1 MLRRCEM
8 EFAESKSEARRL
20 IARARADGKTVGFV
34 PTMGALHRGHTSL
47 IEASSSEHG
56 YTVVSIFVNPTQ
68 FGPNEDLDRYPR
80 DLKRDLET
88 AEGAGASLVF
98 APSVEEMYPAGFT
111 TFVEVSALGD
121 VLCGASRPGHFR
133 GVTTVVAKLLN
144 IVRPDVLYLG
154 RKDAQQ
160 AIILSRMVRD
170 LDLGVKVRVM
180 PTVRGPDGVALSS
193 RNGYLSAEQRAC
205 ASRLFESL
213 SKAGHLF
220 EAGERDVS
228 RLVSAAR
235 AVLDGEHEIA
245 VEYLEVRDA
254 ESLSELSRV
263 EDRALLA
270 LAVRIGDT
278 RLIDNII
285 LDPGTGSFEA

>member
-1 MLRRCEM
+1 M
-8 EFAESKSEARRL
+8 EFAESKSEARNL

-34 PTMGALHRGHTSL
+34 PTMGALHKGHTSL
-47 IEASSSEHG
+47 IEASSSEFS

-68 FGPNEDLDRYPR
+68 FGPDEDLGRYPR
-80 DLKRDLET
+80 DLKRDLRI

-98 APSVEEMYPAGFT
+98 APSVEDMYPPGFT
-111 TFVEVSALGD
+111 TFVEVKALGD

-144 IVRPDVLYLG
+144 IVRPDALYLG

-160 AIILSRMVRD
+160 AIVLSRMVRD
-170 LDLGVKVRVM
+170 LDLDVKVRVM
-180 PTVRGPDGVALSS
+180 RTVREPDGVALSS
-193 RNGYLSAEQRAC
+193 RNEYLSAGQRAC

-220 EAGERDVS
+220 EAGERDV
-228 RLVSAAR
+228 RRIVAAVR
-235 AVLDGEHEIA
+235 VILDGEPQID
-245 VEYLEVRDA
+245 VEYLEARDA
-254 ESLSELSRV
+254 ESLAELLRV
-263 EDRALLA
+263 ENRTLLA
-270 LAVRIGDT
+270 LAARIGDT

-285 LDPGTGSFEA
+285 LDPGAGSFEA